1 MAFLKETERSL
12 RAYFIVVG
20 IIGTVAGFAFLGEVT
35 KDRYSALPFLA
46 SVLVWLT
53 ALAPLIIGPS
63 FVIAGINLKRA
74 LQTGARGTIRLVKLA
89 ALVIVL
95 EIVLTGVALSSAGS
109 QAAGEQ
115 TGRAFGRALIPLL
128 LLWYIHASL
137 RRLARESQQR
147 LVATVADKFV

>member
-12 RAYFIVVG
+12 RAYFILVG
-20 IIGTVAGFAFLGEVT
+20 ILGTLAGYLFLSEVT
-35 KDRYSALPFLA
+35 KDRYSGLPFLA
-46 SVLVWLT
+46 SLLVWLT

-74 LQTGARGTIRLVKLA
+74 LQTGARGTMRLVKLA
-89 ALVIVL
+89 AAVIVL

-109 QAAGEQ
+109 YAAGEQ

-147 LVATVADKFV
+147 LVKNVADKFV